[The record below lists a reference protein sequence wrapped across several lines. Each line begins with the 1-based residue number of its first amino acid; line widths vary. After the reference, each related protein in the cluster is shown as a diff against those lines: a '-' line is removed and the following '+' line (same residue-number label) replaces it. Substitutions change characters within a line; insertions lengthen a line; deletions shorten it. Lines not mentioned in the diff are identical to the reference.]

1 MASNKDGDALARL
14 LSAEQ
19 VAEYLNV
26 SRDLVYRIAQSG
38 DIASIRIGTGT
49 KTRVVFDPG
58 DVQRYVDSRRSGM
71 SAGHAP
77 AIARV
82 RSK

>member
-1 MASNKDGDALARL
+1 MTSNTNGNTLARL

-26 SRDLVYRIAQSG
+26 SRDLVYRIAQRG
-38 DIASIRIGTGT
+38 DIASIRIGTGA

-58 DVQRYVDSRRSGM
+58 DVQRYVESRRSVC
-71 SAGHAP
+71 
-77 AIARV
+77 RQ
-82 RSK
+82 